1 MNQTHHYTGLT
12 DAQVIE
18 SREKH
23 GINVLTPPKRES
35 LWKKFLDC
43 FSDPLIRI
51 LLVAL
56 LLSIGIAIYQFG
68 WGGEGA
74 SVFFEPAGILIAVLL
89 ATMVGFF
96 LELSNEKTFQSL
108 NEVNDETLVKVIRNG
123 NVCQVQRKEIV
134 VGDIVLLE
142 IGEEVPADCE
152 ILECFNLIMNES
164 SLTGEPQC
172 NKTTDPAHFDKDA
185 TYPSNQIFKGTT
197 IIEGYC
203 TAKVLRVGDSTECGK
218 VFKAAQVEEGD
229 PTPLSKKLEWLSGI
243 ITKAS
248 YIIAGL
254 IIVGRIVVYF
264 AQGDANFAETEG
276 IIDFVKYVLDTIMIA
291 VTLIVVAV
299 PEGLPMSVTLSLA
312 FSMKRLMKQNTL
324 PRTMHSCETMGATS
338 VICTDKTGTLTQ
350 NQMKIHETFFESL
363 TEQKLTEDKTSKL
376 LAECIAMDTSANLD
390 MSNPQKAKVVGS
402 PTEGA
407 VLLWLNDF
415 GIDYRTIR
423 ESTEIVDRIP
433 FTTKNKYMATVVKS
447 KVVDGNILYV
457 IGAPDI
463 IMSYCNLS
471 ESDKTKYESKLAE
484 YQNKAMRTLG
494 FASLQIADGQNVFEN
509 GKLGISGLQML
520 GVVAISDPIRPD
532 VPDAI
537 RECLNAGITVKIVTG
552 DAPGTAKEI
561 GRQLGL
567 WTENDTDANIL
578 LGQDIA
584 EMTDDQLRAVI
595 ADVKI
600 ISRARPNDKERVVKM
615 LKALGKVAAVTGD
628 GTNDAPALNAAD
640 VGLSMG
646 DGTAVA
652 KEASDMTILDNSF
665 TTIANAVMWGRS
677 LYKNIQRFIMF
688 QMTINVAAC
697 LIVLFGA
704 FLGTESPLTVTQML
718 WVNLIMDTF
727 AALALASLPPSKSV
741 MKEKPRQTTDAII
754 SKQMAKRI
762 FGIGGLFFAILLGI
776 LLLFQHTDI
785 TSLTDLIN
793 FSWGE
798 NNGLSPYELSLF
810 FTIFVMLQL
819 WNMFNAKAFM
829 TGKSAF
835 SGLMSCKWF
844 MIIAI
849 IIFFG
854 QILIVE
860 VGGQMF
866 NVCHL
871 AITDWL
877 IIVGGTL
884 IVLLIGELTRAIKK
898 N

>member
-23 GINVLTPPKRES
+23 GINILTPPKRES
-35 LWKKFLDC
+35 LWKKFLNC

-123 NVCQVQRKEIV
+123 NVCQVQRKDIV
-134 VGDIVLLE
+134 VDDIVLLE

-203 TAKVLRVGDSTECGK
+203 TAKVMRVGDSTECGK
-218 VFKAAQVEEGD
+218 VFKAAQVEEGE

-254 IIVGRIVVYF
+254 IIIGRIVVYF
-264 AQGDANFAETEG
+264 AQGDADFAETDG
-276 IIDFVKYVLDTIMIA
+276 IIDFIKYVLDTIMIA

-350 NQMKIHETFFESL
+350 NLMKIYDTFFESL
-363 TEQKLTEDKTSKL
+363 EGQKLTDDKTSKL

-390 MSNPQKAKVVGS
+390 MTNPQKAKTVGS

-423 ESTEIVDRIP
+423 ENTEIVDRIP

-463 IMSYCNLS
+463 IMSYCNLT
-471 ESDKTKYESKLAE
+471 ESDKAKYENKLAE
-484 YQNKAMRTLG
+484 YQSKAMRTLG
-494 FASLQIADGQNVFEN
+494 FASLQVADGQNVFED
-509 GKLGISGLQML
+509 GKLGINGLQML

-537 RECLNAGITVKIVTG
+537 RECLNAGIAVKIVTG

-584 EMTDDQLRAVI
+584 EMTDEQLSAVI

-615 LKALGKVAAVTGD
+615 LKTLGKVAAVTGD

-665 TTIANAVMWGRS
+665 STIANAVMWGRS

-697 LIVLFGA
+697 LIVLCGA

-741 MKEKPRQTTDAII
+741 MKDKPRQTTDAII

-785 TSLTDLIN
+785 TSLTDIIN
-793 FSWGE
+793 FTWGE

-810 FTIFVMLQL
+810 FTIFVMLQF

-835 SGLMSCKWF
+835 SGLFSCKWF
-844 MIIAI
+844 LIIAI
-849 IIFFG
+849 VIFFG

-877 IIVGGTL
+877 IIIGGTL
-884 IVLLIGELTRAIKK
+884 IVLVIGELARAINKK
-898 N
+898 

>member
-1 MNQTHHYTGLT
+1 MDQAKHYTGLT
-12 DAQVIE
+12 DKQVEE
-18 SREKH
+18 SRAKH
-23 GINVLTPPKRES
+23 GNNVLTPPERES
-35 LWKKFLDC
+35 LWKKFIGC
-43 FSDPLIRI
+43 FEDPLIRI

-56 LLSIGIAIYQFG
+56 VLSVGIAIYQFG
-68 WGGEGA
+68 WVAGETA
-74 SVFFEPAGILIAVLL
+74 TVFFEPAGILIAVLL

-108 NEVNDETLVKVIRNG
+108 NEVNDETLVKVIRNN

-134 VGDIVLLE
+134 VDDIVLLD

-152 ILECFNLIMNES
+152 LLESFNLIMNES

-172 NKTTDPAHFDKDA
+172 NKTTEPERFSKEA
-185 TYPSNQIFKGTT
+185 TYPSNNILKGTT

-203 TAKVLRVGDSTECGK
+203 TAKVIRVGDSTECGK
-218 VFKAAQVEEGD
+218 VFQAAQVEEGD
-229 PTPLSKKLEWLSGI
+229 PTPLSKKLDWLGGV

-254 IIVGRIVVYF
+254 IIIGRLIVYF
-264 AQGDANFAETEG
+264 SLGDDDFSNSEG
-276 IIDFVKYVLDTIMIA
+276 IIEFIKYILDTIMIA

-350 NQMKIHETFFESL
+350 NQMQIYDTFFDGL
-363 TEQKLTEDKTSKL
+363 TDQKLDDNQTSKL
-376 LAECIAMDTSANLD
+376 IEECIAMDTSANLD
-390 MSNPQKAKVVGS
+390 LSNPEKAKAIGS

-407 VLLWLNDF
+407 VLLWLNKL
-415 GIDYRTIR
+415 GINYHTIR
-423 ESTEIVDRIP
+423 ENTSIVDRIP
-433 FTTKNKYMATVVKS
+433 FTTKNKYMATIVKS
-447 KVVDGNILYV
+447 KVLMQNVLYV
-457 IGAPDI
+457 VGAPDI
-463 IMSYCNLS
+463 LMSYSSLTD
-471 ESDKTKYESKLAE
+471 SDTTKYNNKLTE
-484 YQNKAMRTLG
+484 YQSKAMRTLG
-494 FASLQIADGQNVFEN
+494 FAYLPINDEQKVFED
-509 GKLGISGLQML
+509 GKLCINNMQMM

-537 RECLNAGITVKIVTG
+537 RECLNAGIDVKIVTG

-567 WTENDTDANIL
+567 WTEKDSDANIL
-578 LGQDIA
+578 IGQDIA
-584 EMTDDQLRAVI
+584 EMTDDQLKAVI

-600 ISRARPNDKERVVKM
+600 ISRARPNDKERVVKA
-615 LKALGKVAAVTGD
+615 LKDLDKVVAVTGD

-665 TTIANAVMWGRS
+665 STIANAVMWGRS

-697 LIVLFGA
+697 LIVLVGA

-741 MKEKPRQTTDAII
+741 MNEKPRKTTDSII
-754 SKQMAKRI
+754 SKKMALNI
-762 FGIGGLFFAILLGI
+762 FGLGGLFFVILLGI
-776 LLLFQHTDI
+776 LLFFQHATVD
-785 TSLTDLIN
+785 SLTSIILT
-793 FSWGE
+793 
-798 NNGLSPYELSLF
+798 GLFEELTPYELSLF
-810 FTIFVMLQL
+810 FTVFVMLQF

-835 SGLMSCKWF
+835 HKIAGCKWF
-844 MIIAI
+844 LIIAMV
-849 IIFFG
+849 IFFG

-866 NVCHL
+866 SVCHL
-871 AITDWL
+871 RLIDWL
-877 IIVGGTL
+877 IIIGATS
-884 IVLLIGELTRAIKK
+884 IVLWIGELIRAISKK
-898 N
+898 

>member
-1 MNQTHHYTGLT
+1 MDQTHHYTGLT

-18 SREKH
+18 SREKN

-35 LWKKFLDC
+35 LWKKFIDC

-51 LLVAL
+51 LLIAL
-56 LLSIGIAIYQFG
+56 LLSIGISIYQFG
-68 WGGEGA
+68 WGGDDA

-134 VGDIVLLE
+134 VDDIVLLE

-152 ILECFNLIMNES
+152 VLESFNLIMNES

-185 TYPSNQIFKGTT
+185 TYPSNHILKGTT

-203 TAKVLRVGDSTECGK
+203 TAKVLRVGDRTECGK
-218 VFKAAQVEEGD
+218 VFTAAQVEEGD
-229 PTPLSKKLEWLSGI
+229 PTPLSKKLEWLSKI
-243 ITKAS
+243 ITTAS

-254 IIVGRIVVYF
+254 IIVGRLIVYF
-264 AQGDANFAETEG
+264 VQGDANFAETEG
-276 IIDFVKYVLDTIMIA
+276 IVSFIKYVLDTIMIA

-350 NQMKIHETFFESL
+350 NQMKIHDTSFESL
-363 TEQKLTEDKTSKL
+363 EGQKLGDDKTSRL

-390 MSNPQKAKVVGS
+390 MSNPEKAKTVGS

-415 GIDYRTIR
+415 GINYRQIR
-423 ESTEIVDRIP
+423 ESTEIIDRIP
-433 FTTKNKYMATVVKS
+433 FSTKNKYMATIVKS
-447 KVVDGNILYV
+447 NVVEGNILYV

-463 IMSYCNLS
+463 IMSYCNLT
-471 ESDKTKYESKLAE
+471 ESDKAKYEAKLAE
-484 YQNKAMRTLG
+484 YQSKAMRTLG
-494 FASLQIADGQNVFEN
+494 FASLQVTDNQEVFED
-509 GKLGISGLQML
+509 GKLKANGLQML

-567 WTENDTDANIL
+567 WTEEDTDANIL

-584 EMTDDQLRAVI
+584 EMTDEQLSAVI

-615 LKALGKVAAVTGD
+615 LKNLGKVAAVTGD

-665 TTIANAVMWGRS
+665 STIANAVMWGRS

-727 AALALASLPPSKSV
+727 AALALASLPPSKEV
-741 MKEKPRQTTDAII
+741 MKEKPRMTTDAII
-754 SKQMAKRI
+754 SKKMASRI
-762 FGIGGLFFAILLGI
+762 FGVGGLFFVILLGI
-776 LLLFQHTDI
+776 LLLFQHNDI
-785 TSLTDLIN
+785 TSLTDIN
-793 FSWGE
+793 FTWGE
-798 NNGLSPYELSLF
+798 DNGLSPYELSLF
-810 FTIFVMLQL
+810 FTIFVMLQF

-835 SGLMSCKWF
+835 SGLLSCKWF
-844 MIIAI
+844 LIIALV
-849 IIFFG
+849 IFLG

-871 AITDWL
+871 ELLDWL
-877 IIVGGTL
+877 IIVGATS
-884 IVLLIGELTRAIKK
+884 IVLWIGEIARMICKR
-898 N
+898 